1 MSISYKKINSM
12 ISAEVELLPDLSDEK
27 RTAIKDLCQRIY
39 MLESSLSK
47 ASNQQII
54 SEIKG
59 EITLRAD
66 SFVEA
71 VE

>member
-12 ISAEVELLPDLSDEK
+12 ISAEVDLLTDLSEEN
-27 RTAIKDLCQRIY
+27 RVAIRDLCQRIY

-59 EITLRAD
+59 EVTIRAD
-66 SFVEA
+66 SFVED